1 MRWLYRIFFLLSI
14 IGLAV
19 LAALPY
25 LPKIEREVA
34 HFCQTW
40 KLIRERREVVDT
52 LENPEPKA
60 DEAAI
65 DRGRSL
71 ITPGP
76 H

>member
-1 MRWLYRIFFLLSI
+1 MRWLYRVFFLLSI
-14 IGLAV
+14 IGLAI

-40 KLIRERREVVDT
+40 KLIRDGSELVDT
-52 LENPEPKA
+52 LEDPEPKT
-60 DEAAI
+60 DETAI

-71 ITPGP
+71 ITP
-76 H
+76 